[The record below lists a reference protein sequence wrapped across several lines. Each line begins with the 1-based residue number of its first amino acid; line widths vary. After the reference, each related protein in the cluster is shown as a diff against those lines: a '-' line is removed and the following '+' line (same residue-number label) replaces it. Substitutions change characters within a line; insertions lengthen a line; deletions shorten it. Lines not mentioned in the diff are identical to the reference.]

1 MRIYIILVHIALG
14 SYLNVQYIVSHF
26 QIQLSNALSSSFLW
40 SSSSFFFLSF
50 SFVGQDIN
58 SWHTFLFFL
67 V

>member
-14 SYLNVQYIVSHF
+14 SYLNVQYIINHC
-26 QIQLSNALSSSFLW
+26 QIQLPNALSSSFLW
-40 SSSSFFFLSF
+40 SLSSFFFLSF
-50 SFVGQDIN
+50 SFVGQDIS